1 MKTELKKKLS
11 QVKGFENP
19 RISLEQYVTP
29 PALAADLLHAAEM
42 HGELEEVIDLGTGT
56 GIFAIGAAIL
66 GADVTAVEKDE
77 EALELAMENAE
88 ELGVQEEIEFVNR
101 DIRGVTGHRETVF
114 MNPPFSQH
122 TDLGMDFW
130 AKATAIGEKVY
141 AVSPATGREGI
152 KSFIDSSNHRIVE
165 LENFTV
171 DLPATYGFHTQDSR
185 ETSIDLIIT
194 EATNNGN

>member
-42 HGELEEVIDLGTGT
+42 QGDLEEVIDLGTGT

-66 GADVTAVEKDE
+66 RADVTAVEKDE
-77 EALELAMENAE
+77 EALELAKENAE
-88 ELGVQEEIEFVNR
+88 ELGVEEEIEFVNK
-101 DIRGVTGHRETVF
+101 DIREVTGHWETVF

-122 TDLGMDFW
+122 TDLGMEFW
-130 AKATAIGEKVY
+130 AKATAIGRKVY

-171 DLPATYGFHTQDSR
+171 DLPATYGFHTQESR